1 MADAAG
7 LKRAWWASWRE
18 KDFSWEGLGAL
29 DPGGLPK
36 HPWDG
41 WSKAPTGEIVP
52 SDEAPEGSRSAT
64 LQDYWRDEEGR
75 LVEGDGA
82 RWTLAHVPETWAD
95 GSPAKSAWTEVQASR
110 LSEIIAGKLAASSAN
125 NFENNERVGP
135 DRRAQF
141 HGVVFTEQPFFPQR
155 EAKPFSMACFDSAF
169 LRDVFFFD
177 DAFEA
182 DCDFT
187 RALFCDDASFS
198 RSMFKGDAR
207 FFEARFLGA
216 CRFSGASITRSAYF
230 QFIVTFGYA
239 NFISTSFKSA
249 GYFEG
254 AAFEGFGDFER
265 AIWNGRADF
274 VRTRFEVYADFRRVE
289 FVEADFSGATFN
301 GSANFTS
308 VTFNG
313 IARFSEAAFT
323 AFANFQESQFRRD
336 ASFVG
341 EGDSPR
347 KVEQVQQLAVDEVA
361 ATAQRN
367 AGRFGTLKTPTT
379 LQAIARSGFQR
390 CSFRDV
396 VFAADVDFSNRAF
409 TAETHFDGAEF
420 RGVPMFHD
428 ATICQGVRLNG
439 ANFATAWQSTDDWVA
454 AIMKDARS
462 QRRQQI
468 QTARLEGKRPN
479 LDALPNRDQLLDDR
493 FAKLEHAYRT
503 LKLSMENIRDRERE
517 QLFYRFELICRR
529 RQRATRATERATSR
543 LYALFSNYGGSVG
556 RPFLWLIAVT
566 LLFAV
571 VYWGWGRGLQGAHLA
586 PLGARLAFDPNFWDA
601 FLFSWGNVFRPFG
614 AWSSEYAQTGTPW
627 LQSFLDGG
635 GDALQRLFIRLTAS
649 AQSVSAIIL
658 IFLLGL
664 AVRRRFQIN

>member
-18 KDFSWEGLGAL
+18 KNFSWDGLAEIQ
-29 DPGGLPK
+29 
-36 HPWDG
+36 WAG
-41 WSKAPTGEIVP
+41 WSKTPAGEIVP
-52 SDEAPEGSRSAT
+52 SDGAPEGSVDAM
-64 LQDYWRDEEGR
+64 LQDYWRDEQTR
-75 LVEGDGA
+75 LVEHDGA
-82 RWTLAHVPETWAD
+82 RWTLAHVPEE
-95 GSPAKSAWTEVQASR
+95 AKAEWNEEQRAQLDDILTR
-110 LSEIIAGKLAASSAN
+110 KLAASGTTA
-125 NFENNERVGP
+125 FENGKRVGP

-141 HGVVFTEQPFFPQR
+141 QGVVFLETPHYPER
-155 EAKPFSMACFDSAF
+155 EDKPFSVNCADGAF
-169 LRDVFFFD
+169 LESVFFFD
-177 DAFEA
+177 STFER
-182 DCDFT
+182 DCDFS
-187 RALFCDDASFS
+187 RALFCGDASF
-198 RSMFKGDAR
+198 RSSAFKGNAR
-207 FFEARFLGA
+207 FAEARFLAA
-216 CRFSGASITRSAYF
+216 CRFAATSMADTAYF
-230 QFIVTFGYA
+230 QFATALGYA
-239 NFISTSFKSA
+239 NFRNASFKNGAS
-249 GYFEG
+249 FEG
-254 AAFEGFGDFER
+254 MTFENFADFEH
-265 AIWNGRADF
+265 AILSGRTGF
-274 VRTRFEVYADFRRVE
+274 VRAKFEDYSDFRFAE
-289 FVEADFSGATFN
+289 FGNTDFTGAIFSRN
-301 GSANFTS
+301 GNFTS
-308 VTFNG
+308 AVFKG
-313 IARFSEAAFT
+313 VALFIQT
-323 AFANFQESQFRRD
+323 AFAAAVSFESAQFQKQVT
-336 ASFVG
+336 FVG
-341 EGDSPR
+341 EGHAPL
-347 KVEQVQQLAVDEVA
+347 KPEQRQQLSVDEIATDADVG
-361 ATAQRN
+361 ATA
-367 AGRFGTLKTPTT
+367 RFGALVTPAT

-390 CSFRDV
+390 CSFRNA
-396 VFAADVDFSNRAF
+396 VFCDDVDFSNRAF
-409 TAETHFDGAEF
+409 TAESYFDGAEF

-428 ATICQGVRLNG
+428 STICQGVRLNG

-454 AIMKDARS
+454 AILKDAKA
-462 QRRQQI
+462 QRRLLI
-468 QTARLEGKRPN
+468 QRAQREGLPRPD